1 MAKNNEIDMING
13 KTLKKIVIFS
23 IPVILSGILQ
33 LLFNTV
39 DIIVVGKFSGSD
51 SLAAVGAT
59 SSLIFLIVG
68 MFMGISMG
76 VSVVMG
82 QFCGS
87 RDYKNA
93 NDTIHTAITLS
104 LYCGIIVLI
113 LGQLLAK
120 PLLLMMAT
128 PVEIIDKSLLYLRIY
143 FFGVPAML
151 IYNFGS
157 GLFRAIGDTKK
168 PLYFLTISGI
178 TNVILNL
185 IFVIVFDMHVAGV
198 SLATVIANYI
208 SASLT
213 LLFLS
218 RSEGYMRLNLR
229 NLHLNMEKVKMM
241 LRVGLPAG
249 LQGILFS
256 ISNVLIQSSVNSFG
270 PLVIAGNT
278 ASVNIEGFIHISM
291 NSIYQTALSF
301 TSQNFGAK
309 RHNRIDT
316 IFIQCMIIVV
326 TVGGTLGFLAYTF
339 GENLLTLYTSSSEV
353 IGYGMNRLMIISM
366 TYFLCGMMDVSVG
379 VLRGMG
385 YSLLP
390 MVVTLTGV
398 CVFRVLWV
406 FTVFQVQRTQFSL
419 YISYPISWLI
429 TSIVQ
434 IGIYLVVRRKFM
446 KTSES

>member
-1 MAKNNEIDMING
+1 MSKNNEIDMING
-13 KTLKKIVIFS
+13 KMLKKIVIFS
-23 IPVILSGILQ
+23 IPVVLSGILQ

-76 VSVVMG
+76 VSVTMG
-82 QFCGS
+82 RFCGA

-104 LYCGIIVLI
+104 IYCGILVLI
-113 LGQLLAK
+113 IGQLLAK
-120 PLLLMMAT
+120 PLLLMMGT
-128 PVEIIDKSLLYLRIY
+128 PVEIIEKSLLYLRIY

-168 PLYFLTISGI
+168 PLYFLTVSGI

-185 IFVIVFDMHVAGV
+185 VFVIVFDMHVAGV

-208 SASLT
+208 SATLT
-213 LLFLS
+213 LIFLS
-218 RSEGYMRLNLR
+218 KSEGYMRLNLR

-241 LRVGLPAG
+241 LKVGLPAG

-309 RHNRIDT
+309 KYNRIDNV
-316 IFIQCMIIVV
+316 FLQCMIIVV
-326 TVGGTLGFLAYTF
+326 AVGGGLGFLAYTF
-339 GENLLTLYTSSSEV
+339 GESLLSLYTTNNEV
-353 IGYGMNRLMIISM
+353 IMYGMNRLVIIS
-366 TYFLCGMMDVSVG
+366 TLYFLCGMMDVSVG

-385 YSLLP
+385 YSMLP
-390 MVVTLTGV
+390 MIVTLTGV
-398 CVFRVLWV
+398 CVFRVIWV
-406 FTVFQVQRTQFSL
+406 FTVFQAERTQFSL
-419 YISYPISWLI
+419 YISYPISWMM

-434 IGIYLVVRRKFM
+434 IVIYLVVRRKFI
-446 KTSES
+446 KNN